1 MHENHRDLHC
11 DLVRAASPRL
21 TRRALLGAAGAA
33 LAAPALAQADWP
45 NRSIRLIVPFA
56 PGGSSDV
63 LARLIQ
69 PGLGAALGQS
79 VIVENRSGAGS
90 MLGTEAVAR
99 AAPDGYTLLLA
110 DLPYAIVPALQS
122 RMPYDVEKD
131 LVPVVMVGAAPLLIF
146 GHPSLPARNAA
157 EFAALARAR
166 PGHYTYGSGGVG
178 AASHMMGE
186 LFQIATN
193 TQITHVPYR
202 GGGPAIQDLA
212 AGNLNTVF
220 VTVASA
226 APQLTSGQI
235 TGLGV
240 MSNERMRSHPTIPT
254 FREQGIDL
262 VAEHW
267 WGLLAPARTPDA
279 IIQKIA
285 AAMPGVLG
293 AAEMGP
299 RLEALAVIPRSDG
312 PGPFGERIRQDIA
325 RYGQIA
331 RSRGITAQ

>member
-1 MHENHRDLHC
+1 MHKNDRDLHQRM
-11 DLVRAASPRL
+11 VRAAPARL
-21 TRRALLGAAGAA
+21 TRRSLLGAAGAA
-33 LAAPALAQADWP
+33 MAAPALAQADWP
-45 NRSIRLIVPFA
+45 NRPIRLIVPFA

-90 MLGTEAVAR
+90 MLGTEFVAR
-99 AAPDGYTLLLA
+99 SPADGYTLLLA
-110 DLPYAIVPALQS
+110 DLPYAIVPALQA

-131 LVPVVMVGAAPLLIF
+131 LIPVVMVGAAPLLIF

-157 EFAALARAR
+157 EFAALAKAR
-166 PGHYTYGSGGVG
+166 PGHYTFGSGGVG

-186 LFQIATN
+186 LFQAATG

-226 APQLTSGQI
+226 APQLSSGQI

-240 MSNERMRSHPTIPT
+240 MAAERMRSHPNIPT

-279 IIQKIA
+279 VVQKIA
-285 AAMPGVLG
+285 AAMPAVL
-293 AAEMGP
+293 AAPGMAE
-299 RLEALAVIPRSDG
+299 RLDALAVIPRSDG
-312 PGPFGERIRQDIA
+312 PEAFGQRIREDVA
-325 RYGQIA
+325 RYGEIA

>member
-1 MHENHRDLHC
+1 MHQDDRDLHRRM
-11 DLVRAASPRL
+11 VRAAPARL
-21 TRRALLGAAGAA
+21 TRRAVLGAAGAS
-33 LAAPALAQADWP
+33 LAAPAIAQQDWP
-45 NRSIRLIVPFA
+45 NRAIRLIVPFA

-79 VIVENRSGAGS
+79 VVVENRSGAGS

-99 AAPDGYTLLLA
+99 SAPDGYTLLLA
-110 DLPYAIVPALQS
+110 DLPYAIVPSLQS

-157 EFAALARAR
+157 EFAALARQR
-166 PGHYTYGSGGVG
+166 PGHYTFGSGGVG

-186 LFQIATN
+186 LFQIATG
-193 TQITHVPYR
+193 TRLTHVPYR

-226 APQLTSGQI
+226 APQLASGQI

-240 MSNERMRSHPTIPT
+240 MSAERMRSHPTIPT

-279 IIQKIA
+279 VVQKIA
-285 AAMPGVLG
+285 AAMPGVL
-293 AAEMGP
+293 AAPGMAE
-299 RLEALAVIPRSDG
+299 RLDALAVIPRSDG
-312 PGPFGERIRQDIA
+312 PEAFGQRIRQDIA
-325 RYGQIA
+325 RYGEIA
-331 RSRGITAQ
+331 RSRGISAQ